1 MALSAGML
9 LSPAHTRQLYQHA
22 VENKYAILAANAD
35 SPAAIND
42 CLQVAKELDA
52 PIIIETS
59 LWQLTGQ
66 SWGAGDPVLG
76 MELYI
81 DFLLGKGETE
91 EYAEHPIVYHTD
103 HIKGPFT
110 LDILQYAIDLEASSV
125 SLDSSEMSHEENIDH
140 MLQLCFHASEL
151 ELKVTLEMEAG
162 VDDGVTE
169 LEETRE
175 LFGAVETL
183 APGYLA
189 LWAPG
194 VGTKHGLGDVA
205 GFSTEAIQQH
215 QELAS
220 ELAGRP
226 IGIALHGSSGLTND
240 QLQAAVQAGVA
251 KVNWSS
257 ESLLTRSHAARDYY
271 TENAEKLES
280 GHAEFKV
287 TAMDNG
293 VQSYVSQKYQPKV
306 KERIETLGGAG
317 QASKFIQTLL
327 T

>member
-1 MALSAGML
+1 ML
-9 LSPAHTRQLYQHA
+9 LSPKETRQLYQHA
-22 VENKYAILAANAD
+22 VENKYAILAVNAD
-35 SPAAIND
+35 SPAAITD
-42 CLQVAKELDA
+42 CLYAAKELDA

-59 LWQLTGQ
+59 LWQLTGH

-91 EYAEHPIVYHTD
+91 EFAGIPIVYHTD
-103 HIKGPFT
+103 HIKGPIT

-125 SLDSSEMSHEENIDH
+125 SLDSSEMSQEENIEH
-140 MLQLCFHASEL
+140 MLQLCLHASEL
-151 ELKVTLEMEAG
+151 DLQATLEMEAG

-169 LEETRE
+169 LEEAQQ
-175 LFGAVETL
+175 LFGEVERQ

-194 VGTKHGLGDVA
+194 VGTKHGLGDMA
-205 GFSTEAIQQH
+205 GFSSEAVEQH
-215 QELAS
+215 QQLAS

-226 IGIALHGSSGLTND
+226 IGIALHGSSGLSNE
-240 QLQAAVQAGVA
+240 QLQEAVQSGVA

-257 ESLLTRSHAARDYY
+257 ESLLVRSQSARDYY
-271 TENAEKLES
+271 TQNGDKLEK
-280 GHAEFKV
+280 GHPQFKV

-293 VQSYVSQKYQPKV
+293 LQTYISQNYQPKV
-306 KERIETLGGAG
+306 KERIEVLGGGG
-317 QASKFIQTLL
+317 QASKFFQTQNL
-327 T
+327 